1 MNMRKLIVAVS
12 AVLASSVLFSSCIGS
27 FALFNKVLDWN
38 QGLGNKF
45 VNELVFICLN
55 IIPVYG
61 ISGLIDAIVLNTIEF
76 WTGSNPIAGNTV
88 KTVKDENG
96 TFYITSHENGYT
108 ITKEGQEGQ
117 LDLVYNKEDNSWSAE
132 KDGQSVKFLTFVDEN
147 HVKMYGSEQV
157 VELSQAGTLAYKAA
171 VCNNTVA
178 FVQE

>member
-1 MNMRKLIVAVS
+1 MRKLVVAVS
-12 AVLASSVLFSSCIGS
+12 AVLASTILFSSCIGS

-38 QGLGNKF
+38 QGIGGKF
-45 VNELVFICLN
+45 VNELVFLCLN

-61 ISGLIDAIVLNTIEF
+61 ISLFIDGLVLNTIEF
-76 WTGSNPIAGNTV
+76 WTGSNPIAANTV

-108 ITKEGQEGQ
+108 ITKEGEKGQ
-117 LDLVYNKEDNSWSAE
+117 LDLVYNEEDNSWSAE

-147 HVKMYGSEQV
+147 HVRMYGSDQV

-171 VCNNTVA
+171 ISNNTVA